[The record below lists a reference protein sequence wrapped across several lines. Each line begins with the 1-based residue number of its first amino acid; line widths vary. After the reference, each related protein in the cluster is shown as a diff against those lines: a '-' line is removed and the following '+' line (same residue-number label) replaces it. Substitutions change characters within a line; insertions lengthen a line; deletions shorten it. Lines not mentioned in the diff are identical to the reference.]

1 MKTQQSWDGGEVKW
15 LNPDNGEAKARG
27 RKIRGE
33 VMVPNSHKI
42 KIASNQ
48 NKPKQKQ
55 VDTLILTTKPC
66 SKTWQKEETF
76 RKSAPVAQKITQGKH
91 GKDKD
96 EGLQF
101 QTQAY

>member
-1 MKTQQSWDGGEVKW
+1 
-15 LNPDNGEAKARG
+15 
-27 RKIRGE
+27 
-33 VMVPNSHKI
+33 MVPNSHKI

-55 VDTLILTTKPC
+55 VDTLIETTKLC
-66 SKTWQKEETF
+66 SKTWPKEETF

-101 QTQAY
+101 QTQAYEITSIDKENQDQTKEILKSQGQRSGLKSQD

>member
-1 MKTQQSWDGGEVKW
+1 
-15 LNPDNGEAKARG
+15 
-27 RKIRGE
+27 
-33 VMVPNSHKI
+33 MVPNSHKR
-42 KIASNQ
+42 KIASNR
-48 NKPKQKQ
+48 NKPKPKK
-55 VDTLILTTKPC
+55 VDMLMVTTKPC

-101 QTQAY
+101 QTQAYEIISIDKANQDQTKEILKS